1 MSKTPPTPSCPS
13 KGKRRFLTEEAAEAS
28 LSTIWKYGSRGGGPL
43 PCRSYLCRCG
53 NWHLTGR
60 PLDYLRLA
68 AGEVLS
74 DHSTNPMN
82 R

>member
-1 MSKTPPTPSCPS
+1 MTPDTPAPCPS

-53 NWHLTGR
+53 HWHLTSKPR
-60 PLDYLRLA
+60 DYLRALS
-68 AGEVLS
+68 GEVISELPPQP
-74 DHSTNPMN
+74 DE